1 MAWTTLAVLEWTTQR
16 FAEAGIAP
24 ARLEA
29 QLLIAHALGCSRV
42 QLYTSFDKPLA
53 EPELAEARGLIK
65 RRLAGEPVAYLLG
78 EQELWG
84 MTFEVSPAVL
94 VPRPDTE
101 TLIEVARSLRPD
113 RAAPCRVLDLCTG
126 SGVVAICLAKEL
138 PAATVLATELS
149 PEAVAVARRNAERHR
164 VADRVTVR
172 EGDLFAPVAGE
183 LAFDLVVANPP
194 YIASAV
200 IATLSAEVRR
210 EPRAALDGGLD
221 GLAFYDRIC
230 AAAPTHLVPGGA
242 LVLEHG
248 FDQADAVHARMVAAG
263 FDGVTLV
270 HDLGKNP
277 RVTHGISSRADDS
290 STA

>member
-1 MAWTTLAVLEWTTQR
+1 MVYDAVAWTTLAVLEWTTQR
-16 FAEAGIAP
+16 FTEAGITP

-29 QLLIAHALGCSRV
+29 QLLLAHALGCSRM

-53 EPELAEARGLIK
+53 ELELSSARGLIK

-84 MTFEVSPAVL
+84 LSFEVGPAVL

-101 TLIEVARSLRPD
+101 TLIEVARSLRAD
-113 RAAPCRVLDLCTG
+113 RAAPCRILDLCTG

-138 PAATVLATELS
+138 PAATVVATELS
-149 PEAVAVARRNAERHR
+149 PEAAAVARRNAERHQ
-164 VADRVTVR
+164 VADRVAIR

-183 LAFDLVVANPP
+183 TFDLIVGNPP
-194 YIASAV
+194 YIST
-200 IATLSAEVRR
+200 ATIDTLAAEVRR
-210 EPRAALDGGLD
+210 EPRAALDGGPD

-230 AAAPTHLVPGGA
+230 TEAPAHLVPGGA
-242 LVLEHG
+242 LALEHG
-248 FDQADAVHARMVAAG
+248 YDQADAVRARLIAAG

-277 RVTHGISSRADDS
+277 RVTHGIWPQ
-290 STA
+290 